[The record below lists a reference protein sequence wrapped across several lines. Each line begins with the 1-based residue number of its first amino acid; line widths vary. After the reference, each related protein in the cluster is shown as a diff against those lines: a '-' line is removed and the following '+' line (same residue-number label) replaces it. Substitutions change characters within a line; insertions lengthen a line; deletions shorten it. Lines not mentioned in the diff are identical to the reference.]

1 MINHFLILELFKS
14 LHRTSDKIVKA
25 IKYLIKR
32 TPRASAEICSRI
44 NVYDGI
50 TKSRTCSPVHH
61 VITIIKQRRKAIIA
75 TFRTNYRGFQGFC
88 SMRGSY
94 ISTNVGCSFPI
105 FAFSLCWMK
114 PRTRNRRRC
123 TSSFG
128 VANWIFLALYA
139 RRYKKRNRQALN
151 DTAGKTHLIYISVH
165 VLIYVA
171 RRLTYDEEHSRT
183 LKS

>member
-139 RRYKKRNRQALN
+139 RRYKKRN
-151 DTAGKTHLIYISVH
+151 H
-165 VLIYVA
+165 
-171 RRLTYDEEHSRT
+171 
-183 LKS
+183 

>member
-1 MINHFLILELFKS
+1 MKG
-14 LHRTSDKIVKA
+14 
-25 IKYLIKR
+25 
-32 TPRASAEICSRI
+32 ASERI
-44 NVYDGI
+44 SHLNNMLYSSMTESQSHGA
-50 TKSRTCSPVHH
+50 CSPVHH
-61 VITIIKQRRKAIIA
+61 VIKISTRIA
-75 TFRTNYRGFQGFC
+75 PFRTNYRQVQGFC